1 MFVMYVTIR
10 VHEYKRY
17 LHDKIDEINKLNY
30 LSIKHL

>member
-1 MFVMYVTIR
+1 MFVMHVTI
-10 VHEYKRY
+10 HEYKRY